1 MPSSSKTTVHGTWG
15 EFEDKKALPGRNESD
30 SIAPRYT
37 SQRGRTMHLKGMK
50 FLPKPKGF
58 TFHVGRPQRLAAVLL
73 LLFFGQ
79 CLWVI
84 GHQRPTTEDYRYAR
98 CGREM

>member
-1 MPSSSKTTVHGTWG
+1 
-15 EFEDKKALPGRNESD
+15 
-30 SIAPRYT
+30 
-37 SQRGRTMHLKGMK
+37 MK

-58 TFHVGRPQRLAAVLL
+58 TFRVGRPQRLAAVLL

-98 CGREM
+98 CGRETLGAANADGKTLGFREKLHSFRVYRATGNRRAAYV